1 MLAGDYGGSG
11 TPVPIPN
18 TEVKTSCADG
28 TAWATLWESR
38 TLPASILYN
47 FKFHN
52 ISYSKSLLSYSYVL
66 NLDILV
72 S

>member
-47 FKFHN
+47 
-52 ISYSKSLLSYSYVL
+52 L
-66 NLDILV
+66 NFFIV
-72 S
+72 IH